1 MVMIKDDESGL
12 VQISDDVIAI
22 IANTAAL
29 EVEGVVTTHSGIAEI
44 LGKKN
49 FSKGVKVEINDSQV
63 SLAINLSVKFGYKIP
78 DVMLE
83 VQKKIKSSI
92 ETMTGLLVTE
102 INVNVIGINF
112 DKEKK

>member
-1 MVMIKDDESGL
+1 
-12 VQISDDVIAI
+12 
-22 IANTAAL
+22 
-29 EVEGVVTTHSGIAEI
+29 
-44 LGKKN
+44 
-49 FSKGVKVEINDSQV
+49 
-63 SLAINLSVKFGYKIP
+63 
-78 DVMLE
+78 MLE